1 MIEHLMTARTSR
13 IYSVFLIIIILLVAI
28 ITVYS
33 LSYETRSALK
43 GSLQERLMSTASI
56 AASEIDG
63 DSFANLNPGDENT
76 VAFTRI
82 RDQIRRIKEAGK
94 NIRFIYTMRKSGDSV
109 EFVVD
114 GDYGYINDAV
124 AIGEKYPQAE
134 PQLLAGFYGPSA
146 DDEFTTDQWGTVL
159 SGYSPIR
166 DSTGRVVGIVGV
178 DMDSSDVMAELD
190 RINLI
195 LYFIGIIAMTCVA
208 IGIIIVE
215 RRRANDEQKLEESE
229 KKYRLLFELA
239 RDCILLLEADGE
251 NQGKIIAANAAAAT
265 MHGYTIDEMLTKNIA
280 DLDTPESAKA
290 VPERFRYVLD
300 GKHLM
305 NEAMHVRKDGTIFPV
320 DINAGLIDFGTK
332 KYILTIDRDATDRKN
347 AEQALQQVTKKLTL
361 LNSVT
366 FNEIQ
371 SFVFALNGFL
381 VLEGTSKDNEGARN
395 YLDLEEELVRKINET
410 LNFAKNYQDLGVHP
424 PQWQNV
430 EQSFLMGISHL
441 DYSSLHRTIHLDDLE
456 IYADSLLE
464 RVFFTMTG
472 NVLRHANTATEVT
485 IGYQLTGDNLILFLE
500 DNGEGVPD
508 AIKEK
513 IFDRGF
519 GNQKGMELFLVR
531 EILSITGITIQET
544 GVPGKGARFEMTV
557 PKGAFRFPDRK

>member
-1 MIEHLMTARTSR
+1 
-13 IYSVFLIIIILLVAI
+13 
-28 ITVYS
+28 
-33 LSYETRSALK
+33 
-43 GSLQERLMSTASI
+43 MSTASI
-56 AASEIDG
+56 AASGIDG
-63 DSFANLNPGDENT
+63 DSFANLKSGDENT
-76 VAFTRI
+76 AAFTRI

-114 GDYGYINDAV
+114 GDYGYLSDAA
-124 AIGEKYPQAE
+124 AIGDKYTQVE
-134 PQLLAGFYGPSA
+134 SRLLAGFYGPSA
-146 DDEFTTDQWGTVL
+146 DNEFTTDQWGTVL
-159 SGYSPIR
+159 SGYSPIQ

-190 RINLI
+190 HINLI
-195 LYFIGIIAMTCVA
+195 LYAIGIIAMICVA
-208 IGIIIVE
+208 IGIIMVE
-215 RRRANDEQKLEESE
+215 RRRTIDEQKLEENE
-229 KKYRLLFELA
+229 RKYRLLFELA

-251 NQGKIIAANAAAAT
+251 NQGKIIAANTAAAT
-265 MHGYTIDEMLTKNIA
+265 MHGYTVDEMLTKNIA

-290 VPERFRYVLD
+290 VPERFRYILS
-300 GKHLM
+300 GKHLI
-305 NEAMHVRKDGTIFPV
+305 NEAMHIRKDGTIFPV
-320 DINAGLIDFGTK
+320 EINAGLIDFGTK
-332 KYILTIDRDATDRKN
+332 KYILTIDRDATDRKK
-347 AEQALQQVTKKLTL
+347 AEQALQQVSKKLTL
-361 LNSVT
+361 LNSVA

-371 SFVFALNGFL
+371 SFVFALNGYL
-381 VLEGTSKDNEGARN
+381 ALEGVSKDNEGVGN
-395 YLDLEEELVRKINET
+395 YLELEEELVRKINET

-430 EQSFLMGISHL
+430 EQSFLLGISHL

-544 GVPGKGARFEMTV
+544 GVPEKGARFEMTV
-557 PKGAFRFPDRK
+557 PKGAFRFPDNK